1 MAQIELCLLAEAA
14 EQELNAAVQQIAQK
28 YNLPYW
34 VMEPMLNK
42 LHRVVQDGKV
52 QEVAAA
58 RQRLVA
64 AQEETGKETA
74 DGTEGESPEEDR
86 V

>member
-1 MAQIELCLLAEAA
+1 MVQIELCLLAEAA

-28 YNLPYW
+28 YNLPCW

-42 LHRVVQDGKV
+42 LHRALLDGKA

-58 RQRLVA
+58 KQRLA
-64 AQEETGKETA
+64 QAEKAEAEAQESAEQEVA
-74 DGTEGESPEEDR
+74 DG
-86 V
+86 

>member
-28 YNLPYW
+28 YNLPCW

-42 LHRVVQDGKV
+42 LHRALLDGKA

-58 RQRLVA
+58 KQRLA
-64 AQEETGKETA
+64 QAEKADAEAQESAEQEVA
-74 DGTEGESPEEDR
+74 DG
-86 V
+86 

>member
-14 EQELNAAVQQIAQK
+14 EQELNTALQQIAQK
-28 YNLPYW
+28 YNLPCW

-42 LHRVVQDGKV
+42 LHRALLDGKA

-58 RQRLVA
+58 KQRLAQVKKVDA
-64 AQEETGKETA
+64 EAQESTEQEAA
-74 DGTEGESPEEDR
+74 DG
-86 V
+86 